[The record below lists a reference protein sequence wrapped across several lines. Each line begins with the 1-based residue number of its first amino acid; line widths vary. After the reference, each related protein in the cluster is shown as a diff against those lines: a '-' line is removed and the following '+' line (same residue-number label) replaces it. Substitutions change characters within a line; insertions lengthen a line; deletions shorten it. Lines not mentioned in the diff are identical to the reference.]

1 MDSLFSFPVG
11 LFHPLVGSRTGAVLR
26 RFSLAVFSPFPL
38 GVPHYPNRKPVSS
51 PRLIKP
57 SVRISRTGLSC
68 LLLVKI
74 MRLPQLGK
82 AFAGGAPRLTR
93 YSLNNR
99 SVP

>member
-1 MDSLFSFPVG
+1 MDSLLSFPVG

-26 RFSLAVFSPFPL
+26 RFSLSVFSPFPL

-57 SVRISRTGLSC
+57 SGRISRTGLSC
-68 LLLVKI
+68 LLRVTSML
-74 MRLPQLGK
+74 LFQPGK
-82 AFAGGAPRLTR
+82 AFAGGATRNTR
-93 YSLNNR
+93 YSLNNP